1 MRLLL
6 CLSLSASVLLASES
20 LLSSLK
26 QEQLRLE
33 REQNEL
39 NSDIL
44 KYQWLNP
51 IEGAWNWTKTEDS
64 LSSDRETGTFSVSLN
79 QPIFKSGGIYFAMRY
94 ADANRAFLRLS
105 TQLETQTL
113 IKQAMGLV
121 LRHQKTVLQK
131 ERTRFQIDN
140 ARIDIVR
147 KTEQFESGFADS
159 SDLDQALLA
168 KNTLQH
174 TLLELERTEMEIAK
188 EFESISDAS
197 LKELTLPVFEMVD
210 EATYLASSLHVK
222 QQAGAYERS
231 KWLQRANVSTFLP
244 TISLNAAYYNAKQYD
259 DRSERDEYQTY
270 GIRISMPLYDIN
282 RARSL
287 ELKRVETLQ
296 ENVKLQDVKR
306 SETKLFERVYDEVR
320 FLNQKRAISLES
332 FALYG
337 QLLGSATEL
346 AEAGEKTI
354 HDVQTLENSRETM
367 RLDAQI
373 YALDAQLSLLDLY
386 AKMQGE
392 I

>member
-6 CLSLSASVLLASES
+6 CLSLSAGVLFANES
-20 LLSSLK
+20 LLSTLK

-44 KYQWLNP
+44 KYQWLSP

-64 LSSDRETGTFSVSLN
+64 LNSDRETGTFSVSLN

-113 IKQAMGLV
+113 IKDAMSLA
-121 LRHQKTVLQK
+121 LRYQKAQLQK
-131 ERTRFQIDN
+131 QRTQFQIDN
-140 ARIDIVR
+140 ALIDIVR
-147 KTEQFESGFADS
+147 KKEQFESGFVDS
-159 SDLDQALLA
+159 SDLDQALLS

-174 TLLELERTEMEIAK
+174 TLLELERTSMEFVKA
-188 EFESISDAS
+188 FQSISDAR
-197 LKELTLPVFEMVD
+197 LEELTLPVFEMVN
-210 EATYLASSLHVK
+210 EETYLASSLHVK

-244 TISLNAAYYNAKQYD
+244 TVSLNAAYYNTKRYD
-259 DRSERDEYQTY
+259 DNSERDEYQTY
-270 GIRISMPLYDIN
+270 GVRISMPLYDIN

-296 ENVKLQDVKR
+296 AGVKLQDIKR
-306 SETKLFERVYDEVR
+306 SETKVFERVHEEVQ
-320 FLNQKRAISLES
+320 FLNQKREISLEN
-332 FALYG
+332 FTLYG
-337 QLLGSATEL
+337 ELLASAKEL
-346 AEAGEKTI
+346 AEAGEKTVY
-354 HDVQTLENSRETM
+354 DVQTLENSRETM